1 MSGGTKKAKPAKA
14 GAGKGAD
21 GGRRNGDERGRR
33 RDAEVLAA
41 ATKVFHE
48 KTYADS
54 SVQDVA
60 DELGIL
66 KGSLY
71 HYIRTKEDL
80 LSWLLDDVHDDVEEI
95 LQEVLATEDLAPLDR
110 LEAFVRRQIEFN
122 VRNLPRITVYYHD
135 ADQLGEERAAELR
148 QRRRAHERALVQLVR
163 AAQEQGGVAE
173 ELDARTLT
181 QCVYGTM
188 TWVYRWYRPG
198 GRTSA
203 EQVIDVC
210 TRFALAGIRH
220 AGDDA

>member
-1 MSGGTKKAKPAKA
+1 MSGAPKKAKAKKQPP
-14 GAGKGAD
+14 KGVEN
-21 GGRRNGDERGRR
+21 GRRGGDDRGRR

-80 LSWLLDDVHDDVEEI
+80 LSWLLDDVHDDVDEI
-95 LQEVLATEDLAPLDR
+95 LQAVLGLEEMAPLDR
-110 LEAFVRRQIEFN
+110 LEEFVRRQIAFN
-122 VRNLPRITVYYHD
+122 IANLPRITVYYHD

-148 QRRRAHERALVQLVR
+148 QRRRLHERALRDLVQ
-163 AAQEQGGVAE
+163 AAQASGEVSDA
-173 ELDARTLT
+173 LDARTLT
-181 QCVYGTM
+181 ECVYATM

-198 GRTSA
+198 GRVSA
-203 EQVIDVC
+203 EQVTDVC
-210 TRFALAGIRH
+210 TQFALAGLRH
-220 AGDDA
+220 AGRDA